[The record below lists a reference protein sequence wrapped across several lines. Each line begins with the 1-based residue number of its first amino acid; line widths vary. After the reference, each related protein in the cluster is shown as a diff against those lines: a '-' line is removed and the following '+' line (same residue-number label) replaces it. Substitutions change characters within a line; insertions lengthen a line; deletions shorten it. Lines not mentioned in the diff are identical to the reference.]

1 MRQEQ
6 NLPDVDRAAGSP
18 DNLLLEVVLVA
29 QTPRGRTSGGEE
41 KDGTGA
47 RKDEKE
53 RLSGPG
59 MSAERMADQ
68 PVPGRFALTP
78 KVEDQKNALHE
89 NILSQVKASVVS
101 HDGKGNGTMTVR
113 LNPVEFGELQV
124 NVRIENQQVK
134 VEIITDNR
142 TVRDALMGNLDALKE
157 TFQKQNLTMER
168 FDVSSGGGNGS
179 GQGFREERGEQQRI
193 NPVMSGHEAASFET
207 AREQIEDDW
216 GGTENSLVNL
226 RL

>member
-1 MRQEQ
+1 
-6 NLPDVDRAAGSP
+6 
-18 DNLLLEVVLVA
+18 
-29 QTPRGRTSGGEE
+29 
-41 KDGTGA
+41 
-47 RKDEKE
+47 
-53 RLSGPG
+53 
-59 MSAERMADQ
+59 
-68 PVPGRFALTP
+68 
-78 KVEDQKNALHE
+78 
-89 NILSQVKASVVS
+89 
-101 HDGKGNGTMTVR
+101 MTVR

-193 NPVMSGHEAASFET
+193 NPIMSGHEAASFET
-207 AREQIEDDW
+207 AREQVEDDW